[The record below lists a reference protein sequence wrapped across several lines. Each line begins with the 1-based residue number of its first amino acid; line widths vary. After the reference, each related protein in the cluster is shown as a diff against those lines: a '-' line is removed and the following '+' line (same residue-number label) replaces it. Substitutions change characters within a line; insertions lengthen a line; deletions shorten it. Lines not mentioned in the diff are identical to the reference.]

1 MELDPDHPLHDREMA
16 GLLTV
21 ALEQTF
27 LGVVITDAELQA
39 PGPRILW
46 ANRRLLE
53 MTGYTMAE
61 LRGSSPRI
69 LQGPETEPAVI
80 QELRRALAAGESFQ
94 GETVNYRK
102 DGIPYT
108 VEWTI
113 SPVHT
118 DDSGKPAYYVSFQNE
133 TTEKWQERRQ
143 RQQLSTA
150 LEQTADSVMITEP
163 DGTIRYVNRAFENYT
178 GYGRDEAIGRQPSLM
193 KSGEHDAEFYRELWE
208 TIQAGQPFRATFTNR
223 KRNGEL
229 FFEETTITPVQD
241 ETGRIRAYVSSGK
254 DVTERVEM
262 ERQLREMAVTD
273 PLTGLANRLRF
284 EQTLEAELERSL
296 RYDNPLSLV
305 MFDIDHFK
313 AVNDTHGHEAGDD
326 VLRTLADCVNNQ
338 LRRSDALARWG
349 GEEFLVL
356 APQVGA
362 AEAAALAEKLRA
374 AVAAQDFGLS
384 DPVTAS
390 FGVAERAPGD
400 TPKRLIR
407 RADDALYAAKETGR
421 NRVEVADGQVR

>member
-1 MELDPDHPLHDREMA
+1 MELEPDHPLHDREVA
-16 GLLTV
+16 GLLGV
-21 ALEQTF
+21 ALEQSF
-27 LGVVITDAELQA
+27 LGVVITDTELQA

-61 LRGSSPRI
+61 LRGFSPRI

-80 QELRRALAAGESFQ
+80 QELRRALSAGESFQ

-102 DGIPYT
+102 DGTPYT

-193 KSGEHDAEFYRELWE
+193 KSGKHDAEFYRDLWE

-273 PLTGLANRLRF
+273 PLTGLSNRLHF
-284 EQTLEAELERSL
+284 EQALEDEVERSH
-296 RYDNPLSLV
+296 RYGSPLSLV

-326 VLRTLADCVNNQ
+326 VLKTLATLASER
-338 LRRSDALARWG
+338 LRRSDRLARWG
-349 GEEFLVL
+349 GEEFLIL
-356 APQVGA
+356 APGVGA
-362 AEAAALAEKLRA
+362 GETATLAEKLRA
-374 AVAAQDFGLS
+374 AVSACDFGIG
-384 DPVTAS
+384 DAVTAS
-390 FGVAERAPGD
+390 FGIAELGPGD
-400 TPKRLIR
+400 SPKHLIR
-407 RADDALYAAKETGR
+407 RADDALYAAKENGR
-421 NRVEVADGQVR
+421 NRVESAAAR